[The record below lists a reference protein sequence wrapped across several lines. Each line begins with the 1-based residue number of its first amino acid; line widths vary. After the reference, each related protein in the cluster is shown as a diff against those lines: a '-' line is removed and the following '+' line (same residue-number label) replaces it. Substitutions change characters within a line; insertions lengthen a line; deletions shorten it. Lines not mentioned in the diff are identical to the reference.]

1 MFKLTTAYT
10 LDPKIVH
17 PVKLILKIIQG
28 YTRFKHQI
36 DVLFI
41 ILTIKIRV
49 LLILYFVVFNTF
61 FNFWTRLFQLGS
73 V

>member
-41 ILTIKIRV
+41 ILTI
-49 LLILYFVVFNTF
+49 
-61 FNFWTRLFQLGS
+61 
-73 V
+73 